1 MNVKAKTINDYTKL
15 NERLNKHGLST
26 KDVNKLVKL
35 LVNAKR
41 YGFDAEKFVG
51 KLSNIK
57 EIEKREK
64 GLRGN
69 CVIFSKQAA
78 KYKEIIPLANL
89 IWDLHIDKN
98 ELISFKIAVNE
109 AVETYSITH
118 SAAALHVINLI
129 KYHNKKGQL
138 KKELSSLYLQKYAI
152 NEFCSRH
159 SQAIMAIMNLQ
170 SHGIK
175 EDQIIS
181 LNNFLEKNGY
191 NIDLKSTVESDHFRS
206 K

>member
-35 LVNAKR
+35 LVNAKK
-41 YGFDAEKFVG
+41 YGFDAKKFVG

-109 AVETYSITH
+109 AVETYDFTP
-118 SAAALHVINLI
+118 SAAALHVIDVI
-129 KYHNKKGQL
+129 KDDNKRGQL
-138 KKELSSLYLQKYAI
+138 KRELSELNFQKYAI
-152 NEFCSRH
+152 SQFCSRH
-159 SQAIMAIMNLQ
+159 SQVIMALMNLK
-170 SHGIK
+170 SHGLTEERILY
-175 EDQIIS
+175 I
-181 LNNFLEKNGY
+181 NNLLEKNGY
-191 NIDLKSTVESDHFRS
+191 EIHN
-206 K
+206 

>member
-1 MNVKAKTINDYTKL
+1 M
-15 NERLNKHGLST
+15 
-26 KDVNKLVKL
+26 
-35 LVNAKR
+35 
-41 YGFDAEKFVG
+41 
-51 KLSNIK
+51 
-57 EIEKREK
+57 
-64 GLRGN
+64 
-69 CVIFSKQAA
+69 
-78 KYKEIIPLANL
+78 
-89 IWDLHIDKN
+89 HIGKN